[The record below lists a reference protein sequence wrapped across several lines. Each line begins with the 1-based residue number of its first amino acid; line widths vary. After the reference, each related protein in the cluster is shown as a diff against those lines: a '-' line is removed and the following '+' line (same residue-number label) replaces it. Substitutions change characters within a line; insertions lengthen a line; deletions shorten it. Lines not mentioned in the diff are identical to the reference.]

1 MLNKLKDFFTN
12 EISLTRDPSSGKADV
27 DRNIQVATCALMI
40 EMASID
46 DKFEPVEKQRIIDYF
61 KKTFGMAQQAID
73 ELMAIAANELDTKID
88 LWGFTNLIN
97 QHYAPEQKIKIM
109 EIIWEVIYADGQLT
123 AHEDYLVHKLYKMFN
138 LTHAQ
143 MIEAKMKV
151 LERRKKG

>member
-1 MLNKLKDFFTN
+1 MLNKLKDFFAN
-12 EISLTRDPSSGKADV
+12 EISLTRDSSSGTADV

-46 DKFEPVEKQRIIDYF
+46 DEFDPAEKKRIVDYF
-61 KKTFGMAQQAID
+61 RKTLDMPQQAID
-73 ELMAIAANELDTKID
+73 ELMEIAAHELDEKID

-123 AHEDYLVHKLYKMFN
+123 AHEDYLVHKLYKMFD

-151 LERRKKG
+151 LKRQKKG